1 MFKQDPIPGSKVK
14 KGRRIS
20 LTINAVTPKKVT
32 MPNLVGYSMRQAK
45 AELSTRG
52 LVLGRLI
59 YVSDIATNNV
69 LKQLKGNHE
78 IEAGEEIE
86 SESVIDLVL
95 GLNPEDNTTSIPDVR
110 GLKLNSAID
119 AVHENS
125 LNIARVIYEK
135 DVKTSEDSISAFVWR
150 VVPEPSELP
159 CLMGEEVKLYLTTD
173 IARKPVEL
181 AL

>member
-1 MFKQDPIPGSKVK
+1 MTQ
-14 KGRRIS
+14 
-20 LTINAVTPKKVT
+20 
-32 MPNLVGYSMRQAK
+32 
-45 AELSTRG
+45 
-52 LVLGRLI
+52 
-59 YVSDIATNNV
+59 
-69 LKQLKGNHE
+69 
-78 IEAGEEIE
+78 
-86 SESVIDLVL
+86 
-95 GLNPEDNTTSIPDVR
+95 VR
-110 GLKLNSAID
+110 GLLADRICKTDIKLNSAID